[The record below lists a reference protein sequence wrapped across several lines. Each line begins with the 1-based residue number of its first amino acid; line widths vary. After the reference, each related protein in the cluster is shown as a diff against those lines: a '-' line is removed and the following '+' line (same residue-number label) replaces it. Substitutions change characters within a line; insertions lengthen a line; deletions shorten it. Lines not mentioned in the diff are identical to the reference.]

1 MVGHDSQNALPTAVL
16 RSPTAR
22 SGYRRLVPTAALA
35 LILSALSALVTAVAT
50 AAELAPLLA
59 APGTTVTLNGGT
71 AYSITEYAL
80 SSNKT
85 ILCNGA
91 TIQSTGGPIR
101 ASGPGVTL
109 IVDNC
114 VIQGTGWALLGALD
128 GAALVVRNNTRLT
141 GNGANSAVFIRSATL
156 DLTGGSIDQSR
167 WGVQM
172 ENSTAT
178 LHGVSIA
185 NTTFGVQ
192 NVAGALTLDNLS
204 QLQNL
209 NSADPGTG
217 VSLIGSATY
226 PSRGASAVIRNS
238 TFAGFANAID
248 IQPTAAQ
255 GLPAGTVDV
264 VGSTFNA
271 PFVSALSANDAR
283 NLLFAASRVNGAKA
297 DGIFLVNSTGVIE
310 DSEILNSL
318 NTGVTFWGCAQGAT
332 IRNSL
337 VSGSAHQGVAVVA
350 DAVNNRISH
359 NVQVLDNTL
368 KNNTV
373 ANLLVDEF
381 SDALVQGNI
390 LTGAPD
396 FSARLHGSPG
406 VSLIADL
413 LFKSHGGLEVSDGAN
428 VNTALSVFSG
438 HDDLAALVYA
448 SSTARFSHSA
458 FQVNGVATGAGSMFV
473 NTAGRVTL
481 SNSTLEPAGQPAVY
495 NNAGIT
501 VTVTNNYWSDAA
513 GPRLNAG
520 SGSGALLGWNASNG
534 SSASYQPFLAATPL
548 EARVNN
554 TFNLGAGATTLW
566 QPNIDLTLSLTG
578 APGIPAVSGGI
589 VSALRLKDAPN
600 FSSRIPPAGTFSDGI
615 VAVLAEYDL
624 LSRAASGSL
633 RLRTVGSGATAI
645 LSRLQPDGCWLP
657 VNSSWDAA
665 AGQVVYSPADPTTIN
680 GVFALG
686 ATQPDRETLAR
697 QMIASYYTG
706 ILARPP
712 EAGAVDAWY
721 QGYFTYGVTSAIDV
735 RFVAREMART
745 FFNSAEYQSRARSRE
760 QFLRDAYA
768 TFLHRAPSQSELDGW
783 LAGTWNQ
790 PQVVSLFAESAEFN
804 QYIQGVFPCL
814 AGAPTGNFVT
824 TMYIGLLDR
833 LVDAGGLSFWKGVF
847 DSTFAAGGIDGIDAV
862 RNEARNLAT
871 EVLVSPE
878 YLSKNPTNETHVVRL
893 YRAFLGRY
901 PGTSEIDYWTGR
913 LNAHALTTTGL
924 VPVFAASDEFTSR
937 VKNFFGPL

>member
-1 MVGHDSQNALPTAVL
+1 M
-16 RSPTAR
+16 
-22 SGYRRLVPTAALA
+22 AAD
-35 LILSALSALVTAVAT
+35 
-50 AAELAPLLA
+50 LAPLLA

-80 SSNKT
+80 SVNKM

-109 IVDNC
+109 TVDNC

-141 GNGANSAVFIRSATL
+141 GNGANSAVFVRSATL
-156 DLTGGSIDQSR
+156 DLTGGSIDQGR

-192 NVAGALTLDNLS
+192 NVAGTLTLDNLS

-226 PSRGASAVIRNS
+226 PSRAASAVIRNS

-255 GLPAGTVDV
+255 GLPAGTVEV

-283 NLLFAASRVNGAKA
+283 DLRFATSRVNGAKA

-359 NVQVLDNTL
+359 NVRVVDNTL
-368 KNNTV
+368 KNNTL

-381 SDALVQGNI
+381 SNALVQGNI
-390 LTGAPD
+390 LTAAPD

-406 VSLIADL
+406 ASLIADL
-413 LFKSHGGLEVSDGAN
+413 FFKSYAGLEVSDGAN
-428 VNTALSVFSG
+428 VNSALSVFTG
-438 HDDLAALVYA
+438 HDNLGTLVYA

-458 FQVNGVATGAGSMFV
+458 FQTNGLTSGSGSGSGSVFV
-473 NTAGRVTL
+473 NTAGQVTL
-481 SNSTLEPAGQPAVY
+481 QNSTVEPAGQPAVY
-495 NNAGIT
+495 NNAGNA
-501 VTVTNNYWSDAA
+501 VTVTNNYWSDPA
-513 GPRLNAG
+513 GPRVNGG

-534 SSASYQPFLAATPL
+534 SSASYQPFLGASPL

-554 TFNLGAGATTLW
+554 TFNLGAGTTTLW

-578 APGIPAVSGGI
+578 APGMPAVSGGI

-615 VAVLAEYDL
+615 VAVWAEYDL

-633 RLRTVGSGATAI
+633 RFRTAGAGATAT

-657 VNSSWDAA
+657 VNSTWDAA
-665 AGQVVYSPADPTTIN
+665 AGQIVYNPADPITIN

-686 ATQPDRETLAR
+686 AAQPDRETLAR
-697 QMIASYYTG
+697 QMIASYYLG

-712 EAGAVDAWY
+712 ESGAVDAWY
-721 QGYFTYGVTSAIDV
+721 QGYFIYGATSAIDV

-745 FFNSAEYQSRARSRE
+745 FFKSAEYQSRARSGE
-760 QFLRDAYA
+760 QFLRDAYS

-783 LAGTWNQ
+783 LSGTWNQ
-790 PQVVSLFAESAEFN
+790 PQVVSIFAESAEFN

-833 LVDAGGLSFWKGVF
+833 LVDSGGLAFWKGVF
-847 DSTFAAGGIDGIDAV
+847 DSAFVAGGIEAV
-862 RNEARNLAT
+862 RTEARGLGAGVLA
-871 EVLVSPE
+871 SPE

-901 PGTSEIDYWTGR
+901 PGTGEIGYWTGR
-913 LNAHALTTTGL
+913 LDARALTTTDL
-924 VPVFAASDEFTSR
+924 VDQFAASTEFTSR
-937 VKNFFGPL
+937 LKDFFGPL